1 MRDKLRPWF
10 DWPFDMLMV
19 LSNIEGC
26 TPLRKVEGGSI
37 PTAVIPRRDR
47 GIQRFF

>member
-19 LSNIEGC
+19 LSNIEGL
-26 TPLRKVEGGSI
+26 TTLRKVEWGSI
-37 PTAVIPRRDR
+37 PTAVIPAKA